1 MCGHPFP
8 HHRVGV
14 IIKGP
19 QPSSPRRFPSN
30 VKRFQPSIIVPKVFK
45 RQATQ
50 EMAEFEPLKPKE
62 YFDRP

>member
-1 MCGHPFP
+1 MCGHRFP

-19 QPSSPRRFPSN
+19 QHSPPLRFLSD

-50 EMAEFEPLKPKE
+50 EMADFEPLKPQRI
-62 YFDRP
+62 F